1 MHVTAHQ
8 IQLLAYN
15 EKHHSD
21 FTASAKTAIYRSSIT
36 APLKCIIG
44 HGLIDSYSSI
54 LHYAKGKAQH
64 DSDKLSE
71 FGQVADHD
79 YTYCPNPQAL
89 GCHHDY
95 VIANYCLNV
104 LPYESRQFVL
114 HQIASCTRK
123 IAFLSVRT
131 DKIVGEPEGDGVRTK
146 RNTFQKQ
153 YRSGEIV
160 AETQEHFK
168 YVAELK
174 LLKNQSGFAIV
185 ACSHQPFPSTI
196 LAAEKGKKESK
207 QGIFRLPEK

>member
-1 MHVTAHQ
+1 MPVTAPKIAMPVCNE
-8 IQLLAYN
+8 IQ
-15 EKHHSD
+15 HSD
-21 FTASAKTAIYRSSIT
+21 FTTSAKTAIYRSGLT

-71 FGQVADHD
+71 FGQVSDHD
-79 YTYCPNPQAL
+79 YTYCPNPEAL

-114 HQIASCTRK
+114 NQIAACTRK

-131 DKIVGEPEGDGVRTK
+131 DKIVGVPEGDGVRMK
-146 RNTFQKQ
+146 GGTFQRQ
-153 YRSGEIV
+153 YRAGELV

-185 ACSHQPFPSTI
+185 ACSHDPLPENV
-196 LAAEKGKKESK
+196 LAAEKAKKKSK
-207 QGIFRLPEK
+207 LTVY

>member
-1 MHVTAHQ
+1 MPNTAPKSPLPACNE
-8 IQLLAYN
+8 IQ
-15 EKHHSD
+15 HSD
-21 FTASAKTAIYRSSIT
+21 FAISAKTAIFRSGLT

-44 HGLIDSYSSI
+44 YGLIDSYSSI

-131 DKIVGEPEGDGVRTK
+131 DKIVGVPEGDGVRTK

-185 ACSHQPFPSTI
+185 ACSHQP
-196 LAAEKGKKESK
+196 
-207 QGIFRLPEK
+207 LPANIMAVQK